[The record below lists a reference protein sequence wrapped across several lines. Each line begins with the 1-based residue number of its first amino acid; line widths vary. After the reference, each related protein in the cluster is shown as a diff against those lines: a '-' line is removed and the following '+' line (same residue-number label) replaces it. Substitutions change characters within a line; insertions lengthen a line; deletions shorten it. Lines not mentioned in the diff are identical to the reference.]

1 MSPCTELPAVS
12 DLNVVSLL
20 ETLVSLNT
28 ENPPGRELE
37 AAKFLAGALESF
49 GCEVTLDEFEPGRAN
64 VIATYVN
71 GAGPTFAFNS
81 HIDVVPAG
89 ADWQYDPFV
98 PRIADD
104 KLYARGAC
112 DAKGP
117 IAAMV
122 IAVAELIMAPGTW
135 SGTLMAI
142 FVADEEVGSAGAKH
156 FAAITEQAIDY
167 VVVGEPTSNQPV
179 IAHKGSL
186 RPIVRIHGK
195 SAHSGTPD
203 LGINA
208 LYEAAKLVGLVERT
222 HRQVKC
228 HHHHLVGN
236 ASLTIT
242 RLNGGHA
249 DNVVPDR
256 CDLMLD
262 RRMVPGESEAQVR
275 SEIQAMLDL
284 AASEFGLHAE
294 IVEWKATTG
303 GASETEQSHP
313 VVAAT
318 VEAARRVAA
327 NGEVDIG
334 GFQGGCDLVHFRK
347 LGANGVVIGPG
358 SLAVAH
364 QPEEFVPLAELE
376 SAVGLYRDIVLGLL
390 KRAPV

>member
-1 MSPCTELPAVS
+1 MSFHAELPIVS
-12 DLNVVSLL
+12 GLDVVSLL
-20 ETLVSLNT
+20 ERLVSLNT
-28 ENPPGRELE
+28 ENPPGHELE
-37 AAKFLAGALESF
+37 AAKYLAEVLELV
-49 GCEVTLDEFEPGRAN
+49 GCRVMLDEFEPGRAN
-64 VIATYVN
+64 VIATYAN
-71 GAGPTFAFNS
+71 GPGPTFAFNS

-89 ADWQYDPFV
+89 ADWQHDPFV
-98 PRIADD
+98 ARIDGGN
-104 KLYARGAC
+104 LYARGAC

-122 IAVAELIMAPGTW
+122 MAVTELVASRDQW

-156 FAAITEQAIDY
+156 FAAIAEQAIDY

-208 LYEAAKLVGLVERT
+208 LYEAAKLVGLVEQT
-222 HRQVKC
+222 HQQVKC

-275 SEIQAMLDL
+275 ADIQAMLDL
-284 AASEFGLHAE
+284 AASEFGLHTE

-303 GASETEQSHP
+303 GASETDKNHP
-313 VVAAT
+313 VVRAS
-318 VEAARRVAA
+318 VEAARRAA
-327 NGEVDIG
+327 GGGTVEIG

-364 QPEEFVPLAELE
+364 QPEEFVPLDELE
-376 SAVGLYRDIVLGLL
+376 GAVSLYRDIALELL
-390 KRAPV
+390 ADGAK

>member
-1 MSPCTELPAVS
+1 MPSSSELTP
-12 DLNVVSLL
+12 VSLL
-20 ETLVSLNT
+20 QTLVSLNT

-37 AAKFLAGALESF
+37 AAKYLAGVLEGL
-49 GCEVTLDEFEPGRAN
+49 GCEVELDEFEPGRAN
-64 VIATYVN
+64 VIARFAN
-71 GAGPTFAFNS
+71 GSGPTFAFNS

-89 ADWQYDPFV
+89 ADWQHDPFV
-98 PRIADD
+98 ARIDD
-104 KLYARGAC
+104 GKLYARGAC

-117 IAAMV
+117 IAAM
-122 IAVAELIMAPGTW
+122 IMAVGALIDAREKW

-156 FAAITEQAIDY
+156 FSAITGQSIDY

-222 HRQVKC
+222 HQQVKC
-228 HHHHLVGN
+228 HHHHLVGH

-262 RRMVPGESEAQVR
+262 RRMVPGESEKQVR
-275 SEIQAMLDL
+275 LDIQAMLDL
-284 AASEFGLHAE
+284 AASEFGLRCE

-303 GASETEQSHP
+303 GASETELSHP
-313 VVAAT
+313 VVTAT
-318 VEAARRVAA
+318 LAAARRAA
-327 NGEVDIG
+327 GGAEVEVG

-364 QPEEFVPLAELE
+364 QPEEFVPIAELE
-376 SAVGLYRDIVLGLL
+376 AAVTLYRDIAQMLL
-390 KRAPV
+390 SDSDA